1 MVRCAMDAD
10 DPQVTSHPIPDDRRE
25 AVVSR
30 LARLGLVGGDAIP
43 TSRRLLDSFDAR
55 LAEAGLRAVAV
66 CAGGP
71 PAHDR
76 SGAGV
81 RLMVSGGRGGVA
93 TVELPAAPAWPADLP
108 AGPLRNRL
116 AELLDVRT
124 LLPVVELKG
133 VEQLWRGVDP
143 DGRTVAE
150 VSLVTDVVVTA
161 GELMLPVDDRASA
174 VDTATADD
182 IAMAPGL
189 PRAIAEVRAVRGE
202 AAVAARIRSALADE
216 GVVGIPDPA
225 VVMVADLAGID
236 RTGRG
241 SRLEIDV
248 DRRMPALDGYREV
261 FRALL
266 AVVDANR
273 AGAAAAV
280 DPEFLHDLRVAVRR
294 TRSVLRH
301 ARRVIPDEIRD
312 RARDGFGRLGTLT
325 GDARDLDVQVLDWSA
340 MSAGFD
346 PVAQSALEPV
356 LAHVADLREAAHD
369 EVRAGLADPATD
381 ELLDWWRDWLTT
393 PLTVDQVDG
402 RDAGRRLA
410 RVVAGHLER
419 AQGRLLRDARAID
432 DLSPADHLHQL
443 RKDAKALRYLFEC
456 FAPILPERPRKRFV
470 RRLKSFQDLLG
481 THQDAEVH
489 AHRLAD
495 VAHDV
500 AARGA
505 SVDTLLA
512 IGRLIEVHDRRR
524 VAMRSRFADEFAVY
538 DDATTHEAFAAV
550 VGELRS

>member
-10 DPQVTSHPIPDDRRE
+10 DPQVTSHPISDDRRE
-25 AVVSR
+25 AVASR
-30 LARLGLVGGDAIP
+30 LARLGLVAGDAIP
-43 TSRRLLDSFDAR
+43 TSRRLFDSFDAR

-66 CAGGP
+66 CADGL

-76 SGAGV
+76 SGGGV
-81 RLMVSGGRGGVA
+81 RLVVSGGRGGAA
-93 TVELPAAPAWPADLP
+93 TVELPAAPVWPSDLP

-116 AELLDVRT
+116 AELLDVRA
-124 LLPVVELKG
+124 LLPIIELNG

-143 DGRTVAE
+143 DGRTVVE
-150 VSLVTDVVVTA
+150 VSLMTDVVVTA
-161 GELMLPVDDRASA
+161 GELMLPADDDASA
-174 VDTATADD
+174 VD
-182 IAMAPGL
+182 IAMAREL
-189 PRAIAEVRAVRGE
+189 PTAIAEVRAVRGE
-202 AAVAARIRSALADE
+202 AAVAARIRSALVDE
-216 GVVGIPDPA
+216 GLIGIPEPA
-225 VVMVADLAGID
+225 VVMMADLAGID

-241 SRLEIDV
+241 SRLEIEV

-340 MSAGFD
+340 L
-346 PVAQSALEPV
+346 SALEPV

-381 ELLDWWRDWLTT
+381 ELLDWWRDWLAT

-489 AHRLAD
+489 AHLLAD
-495 VAHDV
+495 VAHDI

-524 VAMRSRFADEFAVY
+524 VAMRSRFSDEFAVY

>member
-1 MVRCAMDAD
+1 MDAD
-10 DPQVTSHPIPDDRRE
+10 TAPVTSHPVRGEGRD
-25 AVVSR
+25 AVM
-30 LARLGLVGGDAIP
+30 ARLVGLGLSADEPRSV
-43 TSRRLLDSFDAR
+43 SQRLLDSFDAR
-55 LAEAGLRAVAV
+55 LADAGLRAMTSEVSGTSGSAT
-66 CAGGP
+66 AR
-71 PAHDR
+71 PAD
-76 SGAGV
+76 GGV
-81 RLMVSGGRGGVA
+81 RLSVTDDRGGTAVVV
-93 TVELPAAPAWPADLP
+93 TTRVPRWPSDLP
-108 AGPLRNRL
+108 AGPLRARL
-116 AELLDVRT
+116 AGLLDVRA
-124 LLPVVELKG
+124 LLTVVEVTGTDHPL
-133 VEQLWRGVDP
+133 RGIDP
-143 DGRTVAE
+143 DGRTVVE
-150 VSLVTDVVVTA
+150 VGLLVDPVVTA
-161 GELMLPVDDRASA
+161 GELMLPASDPDGCDAIPTA
-174 VDTATADD
+174 VV
-182 IAMAPGL
+182 
-189 PRAIAEVRAVRGE
+189 EVRAVRGE
-202 AAVAARIRSALADE
+202 GMEADRIRSALADLGLV
-216 GVVGIPDPA
+216 GVPDPVT
-225 VVMVADLAGID
+225 VVLADLAGID

-248 DRRMPALDGYREV
+248 YRRMPALDGYREV

-266 AVVDANR
+266 AVVDANS

-325 GDARDLDVQVLDWSA
+325 GHARDLDVQVLDWSA

-346 PVAQSALEPV
+346 PAAQSALEPV
-356 LAHVADLREAAHD
+356 LAHVADLREAARD

-381 ELLDWWRDWLTT
+381 ELLDWWRDWLAT

-489 AHRLAD
+489 AHLLAD
-495 VAHDV
+495 VAHDI

-505 SVDTLLA
+505 SVDTVLA